1 MFQDTGDLDDL
12 AKVRSGR
19 SSTRS
24 EMEVSVRLKL
34 FFDKGLHSL
43 EIFFVKSFTDQVEY
57 DQALLMRDR
66 AELVSAHHVK

>member
-12 AKVRSGR
+12 AKVRTGCSP
-19 SSTRS
+19 TRS